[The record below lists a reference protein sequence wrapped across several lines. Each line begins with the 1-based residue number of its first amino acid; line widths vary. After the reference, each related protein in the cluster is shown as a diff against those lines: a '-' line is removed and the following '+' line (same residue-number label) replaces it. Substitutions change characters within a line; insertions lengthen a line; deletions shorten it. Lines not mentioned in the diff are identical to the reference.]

1 MISNKEKLR
10 AKYFEIFMLTLNTD
24 MTLEEIGKK
33 YKMSKQRVWQIVR
46 FNELGGGDYYRGYQ
60 VYTDHYNTLLYD
72 ANISTIERKQQMR
85 QWLKEKNVRLIRSK
99 SDGTKIITSN
109 D

>member
-60 VYTDHYNTLLYD
+60 VYTDNHNTLLYD
-72 ANISTIERKQQMR
+72 ANIRTMEGGFF
-85 QWLKEKNVRLIRSK
+85 NF
-99 SDGTKIITSN
+99 
-109 D
+109 